1 MIRKLAAAAAILAL
15 AACAT
20 PEQTADAT
28 SASNR
33 DCFRAQD
40 VNGYEVVDEHRVKAR
55 VGVSREYL
63 LTISQN
69 TRYLDWTHALALES
83 PTSFICVGS
92 GGGARIIGGEP
103 RMTMLITDVARVPDE
118 TPAGS

>member
-1 MIRKLAAAAAILAL
+1 MIRKLVAAAAVLGL

-20 PEQTADAT
+20 PEQSAEAT
-28 SASNR
+28 STAAR

-55 VGVSREYL
+55 VGVSREYF
-63 LTISQN
+63 LTIGQN
-69 TRYLDWTHALALES
+69 TRNLDWTHALALES
-83 PTSFICVGS
+83 PTSFICVGN
-92 GGGARIIGGEP
+92 GGGARIVGGEP
-103 RMTMLITDVARVPDE
+103 RMTMIITNVERVPDD